1 MFVGGRG
8 LDVDS
13 RIQGHLRYGGNW
25 KAQKHSLYTSVCV
38 TNEHN
43 SSKTCP
49 FCFHKISHPIK
60 ILNKD
65 GRKIIKTVN
74 DTSVCSNPNCI
85 SVKAKSSH
93 RGRDSL
99 SALII
104 GLSGLASLPF
114 GYTFTIFSPY
124 NASHSN
130 TRFRTIAT
138 SFLNR
143 NKDRPTIDDGNT
155 LL

>member
-1 MFVGGRG
+1 MFVCDRG
-8 LDVDS
+8 FGVGS
-13 RIQGHLRYGGNW
+13 RIQEHLRYGGNW
-25 KAQKHSLYTSVCV
+25 KAQKHSLYTFVCV
-38 TNEHN
+38 INEHN
-43 SSKTCP
+43 SSKTCS

-85 SVKAKSSH
+85 SVKAKSLH

-104 GLSGLASLPF
+104 GLSGLASLLF
-114 GYTFTIFSPY
+114 GCTFTIFSPY
-124 NASHSN
+124 NA
-130 TRFRTIAT
+130 
-138 SFLNR
+138 NR
-143 NKDRPTIDDGNT
+143 STIDDGNT